1 MGLQPDLNQKHGYD
15 LVGICISEKLKII
28 FQVELNFY
36 ENISIYDN
44 QP

>member
-15 LVGICISEKLKII
+15 LVGISEKLKII